1 MTKIIISDFDDTLYF
16 DGYISNI
23 DINSI
28 NEFRKEGNLFVIAT
42 GSSYTSFIEKIKSY
56 PIKYDYLI
64 VNHGSSIYK
73 NNLLISNTIID
84 EDTLNQIISR
94 YDLDNPNKYI
104 LKSNTYGNFFS
115 TAKEGLVKPTE
126 SKITKIHLFFNE
138 QNYSKEIKYLQK
150 NFKDK
155 LNIYEVFANHIEIIS
170 KKASKI
176 IAIKEVIKNENI
188 KDNDIYTI
196 GDGYSD
202 IEMIKEFSGYS
213 MKNAVL
219 ELKKY
224 SINEVDSVSSLINTI
239 KGQYNEK
246 C

>member
-28 NEFRKEGNLFVIAT
+28 NEFRKEGNLFLIAT

-94 YDLDNPNKYI
+94 YDLDNQNKYI
-104 LKSNTYGNFFS
+104 LKSNTYGNFF
-115 TAKEGLVKPTE
+115 
-126 SKITKIHLFFNE
+126 
-138 QNYSKEIKYLQK
+138 
-150 NFKDK
+150 
-155 LNIYEVFANHIEIIS
+155 
-170 KKASKI
+170 
-176 IAIKEVIKNENI
+176 
-188 KDNDIYTI
+188 
-196 GDGYSD
+196 
-202 IEMIKEFSGYS
+202 
-213 MKNAVL
+213 
-219 ELKKY
+219 
-224 SINEVDSVSSLINTI
+224 
-239 KGQYNEK
+239 
-246 C
+246 